1 MAAEIK
7 YTILG
12 DARTKKN
19 SMEIVSFGKKCP
31 ACGKRQYNKLVQSKA
46 NREFTEAALWQLN
59 PRPPR
64 PIDCPV
70 NVKCLFYMQT
80 LRKVDGLNLL
90 AAIDDL
96 LVDAEILKDDNSRI
110 VVGHDGSRVLYDK
123 ENPRI
128 EITITRIPADEQMS
142 LFGGK

>member
-1 MAAEIK
+1 MAEIK

-12 DARTKKN
+12 DPRTKKN
-19 SMEIVSFGKKCP
+19 SMEIVSFGRKCP

-46 NREFTEAALWQLN
+46 HREFKEAALWQLK
-59 PRPPR
+59 PIPPR
-64 PIDCPV
+64 PIECAV
-70 NVKCLFYMQT
+70 NVKCIFYMQT
-80 LRKVDGLNLL
+80 RRKVDGLNLL

-96 LVDAEILKDDNSRI
+96 LVEAQILADDNSRI

-123 ENPRI
+123 TNPRT
-128 EITITRIPADEQMS
+128 EITITKIPADEQMS

>member
-1 MAAEIK
+1 MAEIK

-12 DARTKKN
+12 DPRTKKN
-19 SMEIVSFGKKCP
+19 SMEIVSFGRKCP

-46 NREFTEAALWQLN
+46 NREFTEAALWQLK
-59 PRPPR
+59 PIPPR
-64 PIDCPV
+64 PIECAV
-70 NVKCLFYMQT
+70 NVKCIFYMQT
-80 LRKVDGLNLL
+80 RRKVDGLNLL

-96 LVDAEILKDDNSRI
+96 LVSAGILEDDNSRI

-123 ENPRI
+123 TNPRT
-128 EITITRIPADEQMS
+128 EITITKIPADEQMS